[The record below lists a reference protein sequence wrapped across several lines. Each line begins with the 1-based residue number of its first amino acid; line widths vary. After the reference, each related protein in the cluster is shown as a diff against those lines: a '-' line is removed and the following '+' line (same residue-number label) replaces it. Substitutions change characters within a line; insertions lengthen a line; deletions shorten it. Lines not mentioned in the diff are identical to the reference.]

1 MKKKILLGMLLVGVS
16 AGRAEAAN
24 FAVITSPPTLLNI
37 LILAFAVACLAAA
50 IKVLAL
56 VRGGQL
62 SKSWQLFAAGF
73 AVLALCEMAVLGSSF
88 EIIVLPSFV
97 VPASL
102 VLMSGLF
109 LFGIIETK
117 RVLS

>member
-1 MKKKILLGMLLVGVS
+1 MNKKMLATVLGFALL

-24 FAVITSPPTLLNI
+24 FAVITSPPTLINVVI
-37 LILAFAVACLAAA
+37 FAISLGGVWGSV
-50 IKVLAL
+50 KVLSL

-62 SKSWQLFAAGF
+62 SKSWQFFLAAF
-73 AVLALCEMAVLGSSF
+73 IVLVLCQVAMLLSAL

-97 VPASL
+97 IPAC
-102 VLMSGLF
+102 MAITTGL
-109 LFGIIETK
+109 LLLGIIETK